1 MEKHYNTK
9 WLSSLYRG
17 LLLSVSLLLVS
28 GMAMAQLDGTYTINS
43 ASATSGTNF
52 KSFADLAS
60 ALKSNGVKGAVTIN
74 VVASSGPY
82 SESVSFEPASGA
94 SATNTITIN
103 GNGETITTTSSTEV
117 IDMYGADFM
126 TFKNLKIN
134 AAGTGNNTKC
144 VLMRNN
150 ADNNTFDG
158 CEMIVSR
165 YRGTSNSTAYV
176 AFSGST
182 SSARSTGYHGSDNT
196 FSNNKMWSGSTSNS
210 TGPYYGIIQYYNYA
224 KGNNKFEKNDMM
236 HVYYYWMYNYY
247 SSGYKVIGNKFH
259 KQRNGANYAYITYA
273 YYGNS
278 RTTAEQIQL
287 NDNEYYDLT
296 CNYVYGMYSYRCQ
309 GSSAKPFQMSGNK
322 CYNND
327 GLYVYG
333 PRPYYANTYEANN
346 NEVYGNAADYY
357 LYGMYPYYSSNGEC
371 KGNKITNND
380 AGYYVYGMYCY
391 FASNVNIDANTIS
404 DNSGGYGVYGFYHY
418 YMTGSLINN
427 TYFNNTGDYY
437 NYAFLG
443 GYCQG
448 SLDVCHNTI
457 VLDDDV
463 DYYSYAFYAYHY
475 YAFTNMN
482 YKNNIV
488 VISGKAGYYNYAM
501 YSPYNYKDMN
511 WENNDFYITSPSTN
525 YYYTSSQHTTLA
537 NFNNSVGNN
546 TNISVDPK
554 FKNLAA
560 SDITPTN
567 PVIAN
572 YGQPGYA
579 DVDFAG
585 TTRTKC
591 GPDIGAFEFTID
603 HNASD
608 LVFTGAKEC
617 GGYSEAI
624 KFTFNNGSTVD
635 LEDARVY
642 YTEIHV
648 DETIDLVKASS
659 SADYTF
665 DAVPEFHEPGVN
677 TIEVGLACD
686 DNTANNT
693 LTTTITITPAPHS
706 FELSEGTN
714 FPGYFNAGSMGNP
727 DVTVPGKKIE
737 YNVENPT
744 KYGNSAYG
752 TDWSAAI
759 VAMTEGGTDVS
770 SDANL
775 TAPGSA
781 KGILDFDPSATL
793 ADSMVWLGLTVTD
806 NNTGCDSTFGRWV
819 YVPHTP
825 AVDWIA
831 PDGCDGD
838 VVAFVN
844 KTKQE
849 KGAIEYS
856 WDFGDPNSGTE
867 NNMSTISD
875 PVHKFS
881 TYGTYTITMTA
892 WNFDYP
898 KFTYTKTAQVS
909 ISPVPTV
916 AYRVNNACFGDAIT
930 FVNMTTLPSGITG
943 TIDYTWN
950 FGNGATSKK
959 KDESY
964 KYPAPGGY
972 KVTLTASLKGCATSL
987 TKNANQFA
995 KPVADFSVSGK
1006 CNLEEIEFMNAST
1019 IAIGN
1024 TGYNWTFNDGSV
1036 SNLSNPTHAFATP
1049 GSHTVKLKA
1058 VSEFGCIDETERTFT
1073 LNESPKADF
1082 SYTDACSETAVEF
1095 TREGSLP
1102 SGANSIFEWDF
1113 DGEKVSTKENDK
1125 HKFGTVGVKNVS
1137 LKVSSDNGCS
1147 DMISKEFVVKLQAK
1161 ADFVANNVCVGDEVV
1176 FTNNSEVAAGN
1187 LDYEWRFGGANAAGV
1202 STSTNTSPR
1211 HNYKLGD
1218 ESVTESFRVT
1228 LLALVPGG
1236 CSDSIAKTVTVN
1248 AKSDASF
1255 TATTNWRNLVISNQA
1270 TTDGQSNQFNWTF
1283 GDGGRS
1289 NDVTPT
1295 YKYSVDKDMFEV
1307 CLAIINNAGCISKH
1321 CEEVELDINS
1331 SSVNDI
1337 AANSVFNVYPNP
1349 NTGIFNVKVLDPQND
1364 LNIVIMDATGKTIKT
1379 VNTDASGV
1387 YNVDMTDVAA
1397 GVYMVQVINGNT
1409 SAMQRVTIAN

>member
-82 SESVSFEPASGA
+82 SETVMFEPASGA

-103 GNGETITTTSSTEV
+103 GNGETITTTSSTDV
-117 IDMYGADFM
+117 IELYGADYM

-134 AAGTGNNTKC
+134 AAGTGNSTKC

-150 ADNNTFDG
+150 ADYNTFDG

-165 YRGTSNSTAYV
+165 YRGTSNTTAYV
-176 AFSGST
+176 AFSGSRT
-182 SSARSTGYHGSDNT
+182 SVRSTGNHGSHNT
-196 FSNNKMWSGSTSNS
+196 FKNNKMWNGT
-210 TGPYYGIIQYYNYA
+210 TGYTYGPYYGIAEYYNYA
-224 KGNNKFEKNDMM
+224 TGNNTFDNNDMSS
-236 HVYYYWMYNYY
+236 VYYYWMYNYY
-247 SSGYKVIGNKFH
+247 SSGYKITNNDFH
-259 KQRNGANYAYITYA
+259 NQRNGANYAYVTYC

-278 RTTAEQIQL
+278 RSVANQIQV
-287 NDNEYYDLT
+287 NNNEYRNMT

-309 GSSAKPFQMSGNK
+309 GTSSQPFQMSGNK

-327 GLYVYG
+327 AGYYCYG
-333 PRPYYANTYEANN
+333 PRPYYATNFESNN
-346 NEVYGNAADYY
+346 NEVYNNSAD
-357 LYGMYPYYSSNGEC
+357 
-371 KGNKITNND
+371 
-380 AGYYVYGMYCY
+380 YYVYGMYPY
-391 FASNVNIDANTIS
+391 FGSNGIVDGNAVHDNTA
-404 DNSGGYGVYGFYHY
+404 GYGVYGYYVY
-418 YMTGSLINN
+418 YMEGVFSNN
-427 TYFNNTGDYY
+427 TYFNNAGDYY
-437 NYAFLG
+437 CYALLG
-443 GYCQG
+443 GYTRG
-448 SLDVCHNTI
+448 SLDIVHNTF
-457 VLDDDV
+457 VLDHDV
-463 DYYSYAFYAYHY
+463 DYYSYAIYAYMRN
-475 YAFTNMN
+475 AFTNIN
-482 YKNNIV
+482 VKNNIIV
-488 VISGKAGYYNYAM
+488 MSGKAGYYNYPV
-501 YSPYNYKDMN
+501 YSPFNYKDMN
-511 WENNDFYITSPSTN
+511 FENNDFYVTSSSTN
-525 YYYTSSQHTTLA
+525 YWYTNSQNTTLTA
-537 NFNNSVGNN
+537 FNTSVGSNS
-546 TNISVDPK
+546 NIEVDPK
-554 FKNLAA
+554 FKNLTGG
-560 SDITPTN
+560 DITPTN

-579 DVDFAG
+579 DIDFNG

-591 GPDIGAFEFTID
+591 GPDLGAFEFTID
-603 HNASD
+603 HNASN

-642 YTEIHV
+642 YTINKGTAVEIHV